1 MAEQTNDFSEG
12 GITTPLGS
20 LNFKGKRMAEF
31 IALATICLMFLFGYV
46 LWEHKEDAKG
56 MKDAFASGFK
66 DMASAQ
72 REQNAI
78 QREQLCLLSLP
89 ESRRQQEFLND
100 SSFCKRLSRER

>member
-1 MAEQTNDFSEG
+1 MANEVSEG

-20 LNFKGKRMAEF
+20 FNFKGKRMAEF
-31 IALATICLMFLFGYV
+31 IAVLAIFGVFLLGYV
-46 LWEHKEDAKG
+46 TWEHKEDAKG
-56 MKDAFASGFK
+56 MKDAFVVGFK

-89 ESRRQQEFLND
+89 EHRRQQEFLND
-100 SSFCKRLSRER
+100 TSFCKRLSRER

>member
-1 MAEQTNDFSEG
+1 MEETSEA

-31 IALATICLMFLFGYV
+31 IAIFSIFGVFFLGYV

-56 MKDAFASGFK
+56 MKDAFILGFK

>member
-1 MAEQTNDFSEG
+1 MEDVAEG
-12 GITTPLGS
+12 GITTPIGS
-20 LNFKGKRMAEF
+20 VNFKGKRMAEF
-31 IALATICLMFLFGYV
+31 IAIFCLASLMLLGYV
-46 LWEHKEDAKG
+46 MWEHKEDAKG
-56 MKDAFASGFK
+56 MKDAFKDGFRE
-66 DMASAQ
+66 MASAQ

>member
-1 MAEQTNDFSEG
+1 MEDVSEG
-12 GITTPLGS
+12 GITTPIGS
-20 LNFKGKRMAEF
+20 VSFKGKRIAEF
-31 IALATICLMFLFGYV
+31 IAILCLAALILIGYA

-56 MKDAFASGFK
+56 MKDAFSTGFK
-66 DMASAQ
+66 EMASAQ
-72 REQNAI
+72 REQNSI